1 MDFSKIMLHY
11 YVGKSWMCGET
22 YESLVWNE
30 EVEPKPTQEH
40 LESLWIEV
48 LKKVMR
54 KERNKLLKD
63 TDYTALPDYPAV
75 NEEEWMTYRQSLRD
89 FPATWT
95 EGIAFP
101 NPPV

>member
-11 YVGKSWMCGET
+11 YSGKSWMCGET

-75 NEEEWMTYRQSLRD
+75 NKEEWMTYRQSLRD

-101 NPPV
+101 NPPA